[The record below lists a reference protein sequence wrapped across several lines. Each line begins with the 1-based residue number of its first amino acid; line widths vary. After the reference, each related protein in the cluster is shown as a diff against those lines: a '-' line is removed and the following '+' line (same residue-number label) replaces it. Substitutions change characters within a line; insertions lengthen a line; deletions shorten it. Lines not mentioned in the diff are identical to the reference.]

1 MNYPFPDFVPVPSY
15 ETMHTISVESLIIG
29 ICIVCVGLV
38 WLFLRKQ
45 NNKKTTL
52 PWVCIGIGIVL
63 FANHG
68 IQLLFYLQGGF

>member
-1 MNYPFPDFVPVPSY
+1 MNYPFPDFVPVPSH
-15 ETMHTISVESLIIG
+15 ETMHTISVVSLIIG
-29 ICIVCVGLV
+29 IFIVCVGFV

-52 PWVCIGIGIVL
+52 PWVCIGIGTLL

-68 IQLLFYLQGGF
+68 IQILFRQGGF